1 MRPGIRNSFLGIIIV
16 FAAGTCVT
24 AQVAAPPPPDAAKI
38 PLSKIPRVHRAPQ
51 LEDSLEN
58 HPREAELTVTDFRQN
73 TPGDGT
79 PATEST
85 TAYLSYDDKTFY
97 AVFVC
102 HDEAGEVRAH
112 LSKREASDQDDGVGI
127 LLDTFRDFHRAYFF
141 GPPKQFHE
149 PAFFHQ
155 IEFLPAVLIRTGPC
169 LVSPQGYRIKFSF
182 FSLRKQLARRVMSHR
197 LAAKITGVAGY
208 VPPKV
213 MTNAD
218 LEKIVETNDE
228 WIVTR
233 TGIRERHVVEKGT
246 ATSHMATEAA
256 RVVLAQT
263 KTNPT
268 EIDLIVLAS
277 VTPDMFF
284 PATACLVQERIG
296 AKKAWGFDLSAAC
309 SGFAYA
315 LTVGA
320 QFVGAGTHKKVLAIG
335 SDTMTSVLDYKDR
348 ATCVLFGDGAGAA
361 LLEAAGSN
369 EGILDFEHDVDGS
382 GGAFLYMPGGGSLHP
397 SSQETVEKRLH
408 YVHQEGS
415 QVFKYAVRRMTE
427 MATHLLER
435 NSFTKDDL
443 QLLVPHQANLRI
455 IRATQERLGVD
466 DSKVMVNI
474 DRYGNTTAGTIPLGL
489 RDAVEQ
495 GRLHKGDL
503 VLIVTVGAG
512 YTTGGVLLR
521 WAY

>member
-1 MRPGIRNSFLGIIIV
+1 
-16 FAAGTCVT
+16 
-24 AQVAAPPPPDAAKI
+24 
-38 PLSKIPRVHRAPQ
+38 
-51 LEDSLEN
+51 
-58 HPREAELTVTDFRQN
+58 
-73 TPGDGT
+73 
-79 PATEST
+79 
-85 TAYLSYDDKTFY
+85 
-97 AVFVC
+97 
-102 HDEAGEVRAH
+102 
-112 LSKREASDQDDGVGI
+112 
-127 LLDTFRDFHRAYFF
+127 
-141 GPPKQFHE
+141 
-149 PAFFHQ
+149 
-155 IEFLPAVLIRTGPC
+155 
-169 LVSPQGYRIKFSF
+169 
-182 FSLRKQLARRVMSHR
+182 MSHR

-228 WIVTR
+228 WIRTR
-233 TGIRERHVVEKGT
+233 TGIRERHIVEDGM

-256 RVVLAQT
+256 KAVLAQT
-263 KTNPT
+263 KTDPAD
-268 EIDLIVLAS
+268 IDLIVLAS

-320 QFVGAGTHKKVLAIG
+320 QFVAAGTHQKVLVIG
-335 SDTMTSVLDYKDR
+335 SDTMTSVLDYQDR
-348 ATCVLFGDGAGAA
+348 ATCVLFGDGAGAV
-361 LLEAAGSN
+361 LLEAAAAN
-369 EGILDFEHDVDGS
+369 EGILDFQHDVDGA
-382 GGAFLYMPGGGSLHP
+382 GGSFLYMPGGGSLHP
-397 SSQETVEKRLH
+397 SSRETIEKRMH

-427 MATHLLER
+427 MAAHLLEK
-435 NSFTKDDL
+435 NGFTKDNL
-443 QLLVPHQANLRI
+443 KLLVPHQANLRI
-455 IRATQERLGVD
+455 IRATQERLGIE

-474 DRYGNTTAGTIPLGL
+474 DRYGNTTAATIPLGL
-489 RDAVEQ
+489 RDAVDQ
-495 GRLHKGDL
+495 GRLKKGDL